1 MKKEDTIMKKIYQTP
16 TCSFDEFSAE
26 DILTMSNAG
35 ERDISEVDAV
45 GGIPFSEF
53 FPEVF
58 D

>member
-1 MKKEDTIMKKIYQTP
+1 MKKIYQIP

-35 ERDISEVDAV
+35 ERDISEIDAV
-45 GGIPFSEF
+45 GGISFSEF
-53 FPEVF
+53 FPEVS